1 MKMKTV
7 KRKRWEDIPLARKVL
22 IAVGIIT
29 LLLFLIDS
37 LLYFQVNRI
46 IEKMDTVYSSN
57 VNMTEISEALDEVQD
72 DLYSYL
78 SVKSSESLED
88 YYRSEQAYRNLL
100 GRLNY
105 KITSNPAKLLERKIR
120 KMSNTY
126 LKVTEEA
133 VTAKRGRN
141 VEKYKNLYEETQNL
155 YGYINSYIEEL
166 NSQQF
171 RNNSSSYQT
180 LREALTYLEISSLV
194 IMIVM
199 MGISIAILYL
209 FTKEMIVPLT
219 NLAETANLVG
229 QGNFSVKMPE
239 TDSLDE
245 VGIVTRAFNTM
256 VESLEEYI
264 IRTKESMEKEQQ
276 MMERELLMENHLKEA
291 QLRFLQSQINP
302 HFLFNSLNAGAQ
314 LAMMEDAEKTCVFV
328 EKMADFFRYNVKK
341 GMGDASLAEEV
352 EAVENYIYILNVRF
366 AGDIHFTKEIDQGI
380 MECRVPS
387 MILQPI
393 VENAVNHGIRNIERE
408 GKIHLEIREEEEK
421 IVICVRDNGK
431 GMSRERIEEVLSGH
445 AGNGEEQSDSTG
457 IGMNNVISRLE
468 LFYDRKGL
476 MQIYSGGLDQGTE
489 VVLTIPKITG
499 GEEAC
504 TE

>member
-291 QLRFLQSQINP
+291 QLRFLQS
-302 HFLFNSLNAGAQ
+302 
-314 LAMMEDAEKTCVFV
+314 
-328 EKMADFFRYNVKK
+328 
-341 GMGDASLAEEV
+341 
-352 EAVENYIYILNVRF
+352 
-366 AGDIHFTKEIDQGI
+366 
-380 MECRVPS
+380 
-387 MILQPI
+387 
-393 VENAVNHGIRNIERE
+393 
-408 GKIHLEIREEEEK
+408 
-421 IVICVRDNGK
+421 
-431 GMSRERIEEVLSGH
+431 
-445 AGNGEEQSDSTG
+445 
-457 IGMNNVISRLE
+457 
-468 LFYDRKGL
+468 
-476 MQIYSGGLDQGTE
+476 
-489 VVLTIPKITG
+489 
-499 GEEAC
+499 
-504 TE
+504 